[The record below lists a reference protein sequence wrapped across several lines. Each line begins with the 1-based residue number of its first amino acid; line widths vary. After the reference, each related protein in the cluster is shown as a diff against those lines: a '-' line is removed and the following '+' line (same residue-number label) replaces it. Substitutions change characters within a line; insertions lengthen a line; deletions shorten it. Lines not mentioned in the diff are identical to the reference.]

1 VIIIEKKKEKKKINK
16 VLIVQLHVF
25 VEKMKIEEIENSIK
39 NIRTKKLKKGNY
51 SQVQQLKLMESQ
63 KKMLKK

>member
-1 VIIIEKKKEKKKINK
+1 LKKKKEKKKINK

-63 KKMLKK
+63 KKKY